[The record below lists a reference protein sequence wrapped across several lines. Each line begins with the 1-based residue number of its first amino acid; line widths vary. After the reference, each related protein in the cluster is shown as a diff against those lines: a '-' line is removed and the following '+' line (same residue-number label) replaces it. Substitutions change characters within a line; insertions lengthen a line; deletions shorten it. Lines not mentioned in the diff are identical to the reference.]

1 MPRAKLDKKQVRKP
15 QGRTK
20 TGSLANKLVE
30 VFQGRETLLLGEAIE
45 AVLVS
50 GYKTSSK
57 NLSTVGNILARDKR
71 FRRVRSGAYALKG

>member
-1 MPRAKLDKKQVRKP
+1 MPRAKLDKKRVRKP
-15 QGRTK
+15 Q

-30 VFQGRETLLLGEAIE
+30 VFQSRETLLLGEAIE

-57 NLSTVGNILARDKR
+57 KLSTVGKILARDKR
-71 FRRVRSGAYALKG
+71 FRRVRSGMYALKG